1 MREIEQKKIGRGR
14 AWVGKERELEG
25 IVVTH
30 TVKAC
35 KKGEERHDLH
45 SQIQA
50 LRAWKHGG
58 IEAEK

>member
-1 MREIEQKKIGRGR
+1 M
-14 AWVGKERELEG
+14 GKERELEG

-50 LRAWKHGG
+50 LGAWEHGSM
-58 IEAEK
+58 EELKLRNRHNKEE